1 MDELIKYAP
10 VLALGFWENV
20 KLALVGGVVSLILG
34 TILVSMRVSPTP
46 VLRAAG
52 TTYVNVVRNTPLT
65 LVLAFSALGL
75 SDKLGLAFSHE
86 PRLNSFWIV
95 SLGLGAYT
103 SAFVCEAL
111 RSGIN
116 TVPLGQAEAARAIG
130 LTFFQS
136 LRMIILPQAFRAVVA
151 PLGSVI
157 IAMIKNTTVATA
169 GGYLADSAAVMKETF
184 DTTGASIPIFLGI
197 IVAFMVL
204 TMPIGFYTGWL
215 ARRLAVVR

>member
-10 VLALGFWENV
+10 ALLGGFLHNVQLSLVCAVLS
-20 KLALVGGVVSLILG
+20 LVLG

-52 TTYVNVVRNTPLT
+52 ATYVNIVRNTPLT

-75 SDKLGLAFSHE
+75 SDTLGLSFSKEPSSNAFW
-86 PRLNSFWIV
+86 LV
-95 SLGLGAYT
+95 ALGLSVYT
-103 SAFVCEAL
+103 ASFVCEAL

-136 LRMIILPQAFRAVVA
+136 LRMIILPQAFRVVVA
-151 PLGSVI
+151 PLGSVM
-157 IAMIKNTTVATA
+157 IAMIKNTTVAMA
-169 GGYLADSAAVMKETF
+169 GGYLADSAFVMKDTF
-184 DTTGASIPIFLGI
+184 DQTGASIPIFLGV
-197 IVAFMVL
+197 IVAFMVITL
-204 TMPIGFYTGWL
+204 PIGFFTGWL
-215 ARRLAVVR
+215 ANRLAVAR